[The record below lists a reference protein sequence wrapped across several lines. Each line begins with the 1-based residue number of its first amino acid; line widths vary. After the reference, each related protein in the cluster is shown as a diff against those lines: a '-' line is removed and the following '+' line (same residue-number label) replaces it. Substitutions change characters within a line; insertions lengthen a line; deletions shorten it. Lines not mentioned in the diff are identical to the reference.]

1 MLRKADV
8 LSLRSKQFDLQ
19 MDLSQGA
26 RSALK
31 IIGAVCLLT
40 LAACSAQKP
49 QPAQPTEPV
58 VQQPSSAAALQRWE
72 AKGKLGVRSPKE
84 NGSANL
90 IWQQANAANYRIHLS
105 GPLGAGATSISG
117 SPGGVSLQ
125 RGDEP
130 AVFASNPAQ
139 LTEQIMGWPLP
150 VSEMFYWVRGL
161 AAPGAV
167 SGQKKNSQGLLQSL
181 QQAGWTL
188 NFSGYQSV
196 GPYKLPGKIKA
207 NTNNAAGP
215 VSVTV
220 VIKEWSPR

>member
-8 LSLRSKQFDLQ
+8 LTPLYRSTHQP
-19 MDLSQGA
+19 QGA
-26 RSALK
+26 HRALK
-31 IIGAVCLLT
+31 FVGAVLLLT

-49 QPAQPTEPV
+49 QPQQPSEPAAH
-58 VQQPSSAAALQRWE
+58 QPSSAAALQRWE
-72 AKGKLGVRSPKE
+72 AKGKMGVRSPKE
-84 NGSANL
+84 SGSANL
-90 IWQQANAANYRIHLS
+90 VWQQADRANYRIHLS

-125 RGDEP
+125 RGNDP
-130 AVFASNPAQ
+130 AVFASDPAQ

-167 SGQKKNSQGLLQSL
+167 SGQRKNAQGLMQSL
-181 QQAGWTL
+181 QQSGWALEFT
-188 NFSGYQSV
+188 GYQSV

-207 NTNNAAGP
+207 STTNAAGP
-215 VSVTV
+215 VSVTL